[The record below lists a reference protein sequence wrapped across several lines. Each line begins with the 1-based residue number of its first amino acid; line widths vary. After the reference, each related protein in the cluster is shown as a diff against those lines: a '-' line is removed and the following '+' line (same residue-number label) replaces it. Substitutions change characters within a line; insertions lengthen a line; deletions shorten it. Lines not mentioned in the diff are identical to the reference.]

1 MAEESMR
8 VRVVRSRRKTIEI
21 RIEGP
26 GQVLVRAPLYAADSE
41 IRRVLDLRR
50 DWIAAHLEKEAAR
63 AQVPKLSLEETEA
76 LAKEALTVIP
86 PRVRVWAAR
95 IGVTYGRITI
105 RNQHTRWG
113 SCSAKGNLNFNCML
127 MRCPE
132 AVLDYI
138 IVHELCHRKELNHSP
153 RFWAEVERALPDYKK
168 AERWLKANGPALI
181 RSLP

>member
-1 MAEESMR
+1 MAEEMVR
-8 VRVVRSRRKTIEI
+8 IRVVRSRRKTIEI

-26 GQVLVRAPLYAADSE
+26 GRVLVRAPLYAPDSE

-50 DWIAAHLEKEAAR
+50 NWISVHLEKEAAQ
-63 AQVPKLSLEETEA
+63 ALEPKLSREETEA
-76 LAKEALTVIP
+76 LAKEALAVIP
-86 PRVRVWAAR
+86 PRVREWAAR
-95 IGVTYGRITI
+95 LGVTYGRITI

-113 SCSAKGNLNFNCML
+113 SCSSKGNLNFNCML
-127 MRCPE
+127 MRCPD

-168 AERWLKANGPALI
+168 AERWLKTNGPALI